1 MRRASKFSTVNSSN
15 VRSREWPCSLAT
27 PALAGMRQNRH
38 VAGTNALLYTSVRFL
53 KASTAVN
60 KLSHIRGWALVLA
73 IATVGMLAS
82 GQAPAQEKRKLAPKI
97 AWGTFFGNKGPTYV
111 HDLALDTENNVYLVG
126 ETSSSDF
133 PTTEGALQTT
143 LPGGPFTS
151 SGFVAKM
158 DPTATRLLWST
169 YLGGTEGGGWASSVQ
184 VGPDGSVYI
193 TGVAT
198 NGFPQVDGL
207 QPYGGAGDAFIAKF
221 DSLGGLHFATYLGD
235 SGYDSPSGIVVDAE
249 GAATIVGTIHIQGPG
264 DVFVAKINT
273 APPSLIYRKVL
284 LAADEDSGQ
293 CIALCADRGVVIGG
307 ASSSYDFPT
316 VNPIQGFL
324 PYSGIVAK
332 LDAEGG
338 VVFATFLGGTARD
351 SVNGIDVDSDG
362 NIYVTGE
369 THSTD
374 FPLVGS
380 EYDFRG
386 VSDAFVAKLDPTGA
400 RLIYSKLIGGDRFDR
415 ATAIAVTPEG
425 AAAIAVWTGSHDYP
439 VRRPIRNDQD
449 GDPTDESKTDVAVT
463 LLGVD
468 GLVQHSSYLAGSS
481 TEAPACIAVSL
492 TGAIYVA
499 GWTQSRDFPVTEG
512 VLQPVGRNSNSFVV
526 KISATR
532 EPSSK

>member
-1 MRRASKFSTVNSSN
+1 M
-15 VRSREWPCSLAT
+15 LAV
-27 PALAGMRQNRH
+27 
-38 VAGTNALLYTSVRFL
+38 VA
-53 KASTAVN
+53 
-60 KLSHIRGWALVLA
+60 
-73 IATVGMLAS
+73 VGMLGS
-82 GQAPAQEKRKLAPKI
+82 GQAPAQEKRKRAPKI

-133 PTTEGALQTT
+133 PTTDGALQAT
-143 LPGGPFTS
+143 LPGGPYRS

-169 YLGGTEGGGWASSVQ
+169 YLGGTEGGGWASSVE
-184 VGPDGSVYI
+184 VGPDGSVYV

-198 NGFPQVDGL
+198 GGFPQVDSL

-221 DSLGGLHFATYLGD
+221 DSLGRLLFATYIGD
-235 SGYDSPSGIVVDAE
+235 NGYDNPSGIVVDAE
-249 GAATIVGTIHIQGPG
+249 GAATIVGTIVIQGPG
-264 DVFVAKINT
+264 DIFVAKINT
-273 APPSLIYRKVL
+273 SPPSLVYRRVL
-284 LAADEDSGQ
+284 IAAANEDSGH

-307 ASSSYDFPT
+307 ESWSSDFPT
-316 VNPIQGFL
+316 VNPIQASL

-332 LDAEGG
+332 LDAEGD
-338 VVFATFLGGTARD
+338 VVFATFLGGTAYD

-369 THSTD
+369 TYSAD

-415 ATAIAVTPEG
+415 ATSIAVTPAG

-481 TEAPACIAVSL
+481 TEAPTCIAVSHS
-492 TGAIYVA
+492 GAIYVA
-499 GWTQSRDFPVTEG
+499 GWTQSRDFPVTDG

-526 KISATR
+526 KIAATR

>member
-1 MRRASKFSTVNSSN
+1 MQVAWTFACHRVHSATVN
-15 VRSREWPCSLAT
+15 RR
-27 PALAGMRQNRH
+27 
-38 VAGTNALLYTSVRFL
+38 
-53 KASTAVN
+53 
-60 KLSHIRGWALVLA
+60 SHIRRWAVVLA
-73 IATVGMLAS
+73 VVAVGMLGS
-82 GQAPAQEKRKLAPKI
+82 GQAPAQEKRKRAPKI

-126 ETSSSDF
+126 ETSSNDF
-133 PTTEGALQTT
+133 STTEGALQAT
-143 LPGGPFTS
+143 LPGGPFSS
-151 SGFVAKM
+151 SGFVAKL
-158 DPTATRLLWST
+158 DPTATRLLWSS
-169 YLGGTEGGGWASSVQ
+169 YLGGTEGGGWASSVE
-184 VGPDGSVYI
+184 VGPDGGIYV

-198 NGFPQVDGL
+198 GGFPQLDGL

-221 DSLGGLHFATYLGD
+221 DSLGSLLFATYLGD

-249 GAATIVGTIHIQGPG
+249 GAATIVGSIVIQGPS
-264 DVFVAKINT
+264 DIFVAKIDT
-273 APPSLIYRKVL
+273 SPPSLVYRRVL
-284 LAADEDSGQ
+284 IAAADYDFGQ

-307 ASSSYDFPT
+307 ESRSHDFPT
-316 VNPIQGFL
+316 VNPIQASL
-324 PYSGIVAK
+324 PYSGMVAK

-338 VVFATFLGGTARD
+338 VVFATFLGGTGYD

-369 THSTD
+369 TYSAD
-374 FPLVGS
+374 FPLVDS

-415 ATAIAVTPEG
+415 ATSIAVTPAG

-468 GLVQHSSYLAGSS
+468 GSVQHSSYLAGSS
-481 TEAPACIAVSL
+481 TEAPTCIAVSHS
-492 TGAIYVA
+492 GAIYVA
-499 GWTQSRDFPVTEG
+499 GWTQSRDFPVTDG
-512 VLQPVGRNSNSFVV
+512 VLQPEGRNSNSFVV

-532 EPSSK
+532 EPSSN